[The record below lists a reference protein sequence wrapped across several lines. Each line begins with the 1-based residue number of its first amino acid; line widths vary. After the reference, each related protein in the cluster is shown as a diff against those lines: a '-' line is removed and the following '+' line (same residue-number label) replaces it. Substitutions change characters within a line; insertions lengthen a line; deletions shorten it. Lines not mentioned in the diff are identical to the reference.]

1 MTALSYIVWDVS
13 PELFS
18 AGFLTIR
25 WYGVLFALG
34 FLVAQYIMVQIY
46 KTEGRPEKEVDAL
59 TIYMIAGTVIGARLG
74 HCLFYEPEYYLVRP
88 LEILK
93 VWEGG
98 LASHG
103 AAAGIILTVYLFAK
117 KHKNTFLWQLDRI
130 VIIVPLVGAFIRIGN
145 LMNSEIVG
153 KATDMPWGFIFMR
166 NFEFEQVPRHP
177 SQLYEAI
184 SCIFIFLF
192 LWWIY
197 KKNKGII
204 PDGRLFGIHTV
215 LLFSLRFF
223 YEFLKE
229 NQVDFENTLALN
241 MGQILSIPLIL
252 VAAYLWYN
260 SYQVKTSK

>member
-1 MTALSYIVWDVS
+1 MALFQFITWDVS
-13 PELFS
+13 PELFNL
-18 AGFLTIR
+18 GFLTIR

-34 FLVAQYIMVQIY
+34 FLAAQYFMTKMY
-46 KTEGRPEKEVDAL
+46 KIEQKPEKEVDSL
-59 TIYMIAGTVIGARLG
+59 TIYMIAGTVLGARLG

-103 AAAGIILTVYLFAK
+103 AAAGIILTVYIFAR
-117 KHKNTFLWQLDRI
+117 NYNRPFLWLLDRI
-130 VIIVPLVGAFIRIGN
+130 VIIVPLVGAFIRTGN

-153 KATDMPWGFIFMR
+153 KATDLPWGFIFKQ

-184 SCIFIFLF
+184 SCVFLFLF

-197 KKNKGII
+197 QKNKGNI
-204 PDGRLFGIHTV
+204 PHGRLFGIHTII
-215 LLFSLRFF
+215 LFSLRFF

-229 NQVDFENTLALN
+229 NQVDFEGNLTLN
-241 MGQILSIPLIL
+241 MGQILSIPLVL
-252 VAAYLWYN
+252 AGVFLLLR
-260 SYQVKTSK
+260 SYKVKTV